1 MVENNEYWL
10 RGAEYNM
17 KKVNLVFGTVYGN
30 AQFVAETLLKQL
42 QTHGVDAK
50 LWQSHELKGYVPTA
64 DEYLLLISSTT
75 GQGDLPD
82 DILPWF
88 LELKDTAPYLPE
100 LRYGV
105 IALGDSSYETFCG
118 AGKQLDELFA
128 ELGAKRIG
136 ERLEIDACET
146 MEPEVEAQEWLN
158 NWLPLLK
165 TEAGA

>member
-1 MVENNEYWL
+1 M
-10 RGAEYNM
+10 
-17 KKVNLVFGTVYGN
+17 LV
-30 AQFVAETLLKQL
+30 
-42 QTHGVDAK
+42 
-50 LWQSHELKGYVPTA
+50 
-64 DEYLLLISSTT
+64 SSTT

-88 LELKDTAPYLPE
+88 LELKDTAPYLPD

-128 ELGAKRIG
+128 ELGAKRVG

-146 MEPEVEAQEWLN
+146 MEPEVEAQAWLN

-165 TEAGA
+165 TEPGA